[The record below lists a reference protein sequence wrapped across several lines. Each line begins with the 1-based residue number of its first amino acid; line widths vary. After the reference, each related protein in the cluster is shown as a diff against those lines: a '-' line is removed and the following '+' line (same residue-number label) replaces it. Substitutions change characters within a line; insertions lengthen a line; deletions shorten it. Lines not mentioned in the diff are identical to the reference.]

1 MNKLAIS
8 FNWLKDD
15 DKFLSSMEKMS
26 LNIPLDTSEMEY
38 LLSCAVIFLEEYR
51 KDKRKNLY
59 FEIAYFI
66 VLKSAINNGEYEPLL
81 DVSSNFG
88 LYPISNYI
96 TKNNLFTISASSEF
110 SLSYQLRKFEYN
122 SIIETYEQ
130 KKSRLELVKSDD
142 EENCYIAPTS
152 FGKSS
157 LITEIIREKQLKKVA
172 IIVPTKSLLIQT
184 YKLVKNNFLSR
195 NIIFHDEM
203 YDGSDDFIAIF
214 TQERAL
220 RLLKDESISFDLLII
235 DEAHNLF
242 NYDSRSLLLTRL
254 IRRNRNRNPKS
265 VNYYLSPLISD
276 SNNLRVENEQEIFER
291 KIISNI
297 KEADIYEYKES
308 GEVRKY
314 NRFLDVF
321 FESGYSE
328 NFLSYI
334 IENSKDKNFLYLRF
348 PKRVEELSILLDSKL
363 EFIGSPS
370 LMELSDVISMNVHED
385 FYCVDYIKKGLVYLH
400 GKLPDLIKEYLE
412 FKFSE
417 NKEVKYVVANSVIL
431 EGVNLPVDNMYIMN
445 TNSLDAKSLTNLI
458 GRVNRLNEVFDD
470 ERRSLD
476 KLMPSVHFVNSEDFN
491 RKGGNME
498 NQIRKLKSGV
508 FKDTLENPLLVNFDI
523 DKMKLDLEKAREEN
537 KLERV
542 VTLERKLDEY
552 QEIKGRE
559 DFLITSELDS
569 HNRVKRVLLES
580 DILSVY
586 FNSEQM
592 INKLSNKV
600 DTIVQHPTWKESHII
615 DRVYLLF
622 IQGLESYIVKKNFLR
637 LQHEKARDFYKMFT
651 GNLHRLS
658 LKEHISDTIRYFQ
671 SIKYLPQGR
680 EFYIGESYGEFGKI
694 NPDGKFGKAVYLDLA
709 TKSNKELANISLV
722 KIKIESDFVSYTLNN
737 FVNVMYDLDIISEEE
752 YELYIYGTTNKSNS
766 EFVKLGFSGSLIN
779 RLDRDKQMSNLSIN
793 DHGLVEY
800 NDDFVNYINVQD
812 DLIKFEIGKFIE
824 I

>member
-15 DKFLSSMEKMS
+15 EKFLSSMKKMS
-26 LNIPLDTSEMEY
+26 LNIPLDTGEMEY
-38 LLSCAVIFLEEYR
+38 LLSCAVIFLEVYR

-66 VLKSAINNGEYEPLL
+66 VLKSAINNDEYEPLL

-96 TKNNLFTISASSEF
+96 TKNNLYTSSLSSEF
-110 SLSYQLRKFEYN
+110 SLLYQLRKFEYN
-122 SIIETYEQ
+122 SIIETYDQ
-130 KKSRLELVKSDD
+130 KKSRVELVNSDD

-184 YKLVKNNFLSR
+184 YKLVKNNFSSR

-203 YDGSDDFIAIF
+203 YDGSDEFIAIF

-220 RLLKDESISFDLLII
+220 RLLKDERISFDLLII

-254 IRRNRNRNPKS
+254 IRRNRKRNPKS

-276 SNNLRVENEQEIFER
+276 SNNLKVESNQKIFER

-297 KEADIYEYKES
+297 KEPDIYEYKES
-308 GEVRKY
+308 GEIRKY

-321 FESGYSE
+321 FESGYS
-328 NFLSYI
+328 NSFLSYI
-334 IENSKDKNFLYLRF
+334 IENSKDKNFLYLRA
-348 PKRVEELSILLDSKL
+348 PKRVEELAILLDSKL
-363 EFIGSPS
+363 EFISSPS
-370 LMELSDVISMNVHED
+370 LMELSDVISMNVHKD

-412 FKFSE
+412 FKFSD
-417 NKEVKYVVANSVIL
+417 NKEIKYVVANSVIL

-470 ERRSLD
+470 ERKSLD

-523 DKMKLDLEKAREEN
+523 DKMKLELEKARDEN

-542 VTLERKLDEY
+542 KTLKRKLDEY

-569 HNRVKRVLLES
+569 HNKVKRVLLES
-580 DILSVY
+580 DALSVY

-600 DTIVQHPTWKESHII
+600 DTIVQHPIWKDSHII
-615 DRVYLLF
+615 DRVYLFF
-622 IQGLESYIVKKNFLR
+622 IQGLENYIVKKDFLR

-680 EFYIGESYGEFGKI
+680 EFYIGDSYGEVGKI
-694 NPDGKFGKAVYLDLA
+694 NPDGSFGKTVYLDLA

-737 FVNVMYDLDIISEEE
+737 FVNVMYDLDLVSEEE

-766 EFVKLGFSGSLIN
+766 EFVKLGLSGSLIN

-800 NDDFVNYINVQD
+800 NDDFVDYINAQD
-812 DLIKFEIGKFIE
+812 DLIKFEICKFID